1 MAVSQVPALRGTVVF
16 VLKGYPRLS
25 ETFIANEI
33 ASLEKRGL
41 DIAIVSLRHPTDRLR
56 HPVHAEIRAP
66 VLYLPEYLHDE
77 PYRLLRAMLKISWPA
92 LLGMLPLW
100 LRDYRRDPT
109 RNRIRRLG
117 QAIVLA
123 AELPKGTR
131 WLHAHFLHTPASVTR
146 YAARLTGLPWSASA
160 HARDIWTTAAWEKS
174 EKLAECRWAVTC
186 TRENEAHLSGL
197 APPGRV
203 GLLYHGL
210 ALDRFPPPPPRRP
223 GPRAI
228 ILSVGRLVE
237 KKGYGDL
244 LAALG
249 RIAGRTDWTFEHVG
263 GGPLRDALQKQAEAL
278 GIADR
283 VTWHGAASQEQVL
296 EYYRRADV
304 FVLASRTAGDG
315 DRDGLPN
322 VLVEAQSQGLPCIST
337 RLSAIPELIDD
348 GRTGLLV
355 EPGDTAAITTAI
367 TTLLDDPARRAEL
380 AATGMARARTAF
392 DHAAGIDALMAR
404 FTAGLAG

>member
-1 MAVSQVPALRGTVVF
+1 MAGSQVPALRGTVVF

-56 HPVHAEIRAP
+56 HPVHAEIKAP
-66 VLYLPEYLHDE
+66 VLYLPEYLHNE
-77 PYRLLRAMLKISWPA
+77 PYRVLRALLKVRWPA
-92 LLGMLPLW
+92 LLGLLPLW

-123 AELPKGTR
+123 AELPRGAR

-146 YAARLTGLPWSASA
+146 YAARLVELPWSASA
-160 HARDIWTTAAWEKS
+160 HARDIWTTEAWEKG

-186 TRENEAHLSGL
+186 TQENEAHLSGL

-210 ALDRFPPPPPRRP
+210 ALDRFPPPPPRAAGRP
-223 GPRAI
+223 LV

-249 RIAGRTDWTFEHVG
+249 ALAGRTDWRFDHVG
-263 GGPLRDALQKQAEAL
+263 GGPLRDTLQQQAEAL

-283 VTWHGAASQEQVL
+283 ISWHGPASQEQVL
-296 EYYRRADV
+296 EYYRRADL

-322 VLVEAQSQGLPCIST
+322 VLVEAQSQGLACIST

-355 EPGDTAAITTAI
+355 EPGDTSALTTAI
-367 TTLLDDPARRAEL
+367 TTLLDDPVRRAGL
-380 AATGMARARTAF
+380 AAAGMARARTAF
-392 DHAAGIDALMAR
+392 DHGAGIDALMAR
-404 FTAGLAG
+404 FAAGLAG